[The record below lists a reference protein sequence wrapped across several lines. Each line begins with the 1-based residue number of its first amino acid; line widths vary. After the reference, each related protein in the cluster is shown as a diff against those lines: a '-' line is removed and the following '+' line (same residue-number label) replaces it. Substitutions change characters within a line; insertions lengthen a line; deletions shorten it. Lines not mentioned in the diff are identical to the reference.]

1 VSSAVGGAAGREG
14 LKGFLC
20 ALSAFLIWGL
30 SPIYWKTLQ
39 GIPAFEIVM
48 HRVAWSFLFLLPL
61 VPIQKRTG
69 EFLSVVRTPKML
81 ATLLATTLLVAV
93 NWLIFIWSVNN
104 GRVLQASLGYYV
116 NPLFSVLLGVVVLR
130 ERLRR
135 AQVIAVLL
143 AAAGVLYLTLG
154 LGQFPWIALTLAFT
168 FGLYGLVRKIAPVSP
183 LVGLAVETLLMLPPS
198 LAYLGY
204 LYFDGRGAF
213 FHISPGTD
221 LLLVASALATAL
233 PLLLFNLGTRILH
246 LSTIGFMQYIV
257 PSCFFLFAIFVF
269 QEPISSVQLWT
280 FALIWS
286 ALALYTVD
294 SMLLHRKI
302 VAPLRSNREQEGQ
315 GSSRPAPPDRSSS
328 PPGQ

>member
-1 VSSAVGGAAGREG
+1 MNTAATESEGREG

-30 SPIYWKTLQ
+30 SPLYWKTLQ
-39 GIPAFEIVM
+39 GVPAFEIVL
-48 HRVAWSFLFLLPL
+48 HRVVWSFLFLLPIL
-61 VPIQKRTG
+61 VVQKRTG
-69 EFLSVVRTPKML
+69 EFLSVMRNPGVL

-93 NWLIFIWSVNN
+93 NWLIFIWSVNS
-104 GRVLQASLGYYV
+104 GRLLQASLGYYI
-116 NPLFSVLLGVVVLR
+116 NPLFSVLLGVVILK

-135 AQVIAVLL
+135 AQVLAVLL
-143 AAAGVLYLTLG
+143 AAAGVLYLTIG

-168 FGLYGLVRKIAPVSP
+168 FGLYGLVRKIAPVSA
-183 LVGLAVETLLMLPPS
+183 LVGLTVETLLMLPPS
-198 LAYLGY
+198 LGYLGT

-213 FHISPGTD
+213 FHISPGID

-257 PSCFFLFAIFVF
+257 PSCFFLFAVFVF
-269 QEPISSVQLWT
+269 REPISSVQLWT

-286 ALALYTVD
+286 AL
-294 SMLLHRKI
+294 
-302 VAPLRSNREQEGQ
+302 
-315 GSSRPAPPDRSSS
+315 
-328 PPGQ
+328 